1 MNHEPLRTIW
11 WSLMASV
18 KGMSYLEYLEYK
30 KAKCEKQIEELPDIN
45 NFLSVLLE
53 YYSFKSVKRSL
64 EVLVFIAGISLI
76 IYVICE
82 QFKVDFLSGFLG
94 FLIPQSLMFI
104 AGFYL
109 KYKCKNNIS

>member
-1 MNHEPLRTIW
+1 VSHFRAIW
-11 WSLMASV
+11 WSLMAFV
-18 KGMSYLEYLEYK
+18 KGMSYMEYLEYEK
-30 KAKCEKQIEELPDIN
+30 VKCEKQIEELPDIN
-45 NFLSVLLE
+45 NFISLLLE

-82 QFKVDFLSGFLG
+82 QFKVDFLTGVLG
-94 FLIPQSLMFI
+94 LWIIQSLMFI

-109 KYKCKNNIS
+109 KYKYKNNII